1 MTGLTIMG
9 LYWLDLQLESSFVCP
24 KVTKMGFIIHAQR
37 YLTQA
42 PLSLSP
48 RLQQKIKKIPEND
61 SRCSLKIILDF
72 VLLMKQSG
80 VLWVSLPVLGPN
92 YQFSKLSNI
101 FFIILELRIGRL
113 FSSQYISLASSCY
126 FHAKNWL
133 KIIKSNSSVVTSGRE
148 RVDPDDTLPGFPAC
162 FLSWCGAQNYWNKHL
177 KLVCFV
183 RPFQVMW

>member
-1 MTGLTIMG
+1 MEWGGVLARRRLMGMLDAGCSHIFMTGLTLLG

-24 KVTKMGFIIHAQR
+24 KWTKMGFIIHAQQ

-48 RLQQKIKKIPEND
+48 RLQQKVKKFPEND

-72 VLLMKQSG
+72 VLLMKQPG

-92 YQFSKLSNI
+92 YQFSKLSDI

-113 FSSQYISLASSCY
+113 FYSQYISFFLLLSCKKLARNC
-126 FHAKNWL
+126 K
-133 KIIKSNSSVVTSGRE
+133 K
-148 RVDPDDTLPGFPAC
+148 
-162 FLSWCGAQNYWNKHL
+162 
-177 KLVCFV
+177 
-183 RPFQVMW
+183 